1 MTLRPASAGAILL
14 LAMLLL
20 VSGAPLRAGAQSE
33 VEVAVYDPLERVN
46 RRIFAFN
53 EWLDRWVLE
62 PSAIVWGGLFPHS
75 FHVSLRSAVQN
86 ARTPLVLV
94 SDVLQGKPLNAA
106 VDLSR
111 FLINSTLGIGG
122 LFDPARHFGLEG
134 SDEDLGQTFGVWGI
148 PAGPYLVIPVLG
160 ASGSRDIVGTIIEA
174 VPQSVALSWVVNLTV
189 NTVDIVNRRTLLL
202 ETIREEREA
211 AFDLYSAV
219 RNAYVSQRRNQ
230 VADERE
236 AEAEE
241 PDDLY
246 YFEDEAD

>member
-1 MTLRPASAGAILL
+1 MMRRPASAGAALL
-14 LAMLLL
+14 LATLLL

-33 VEVAVYDPLERVN
+33 VEAAVYDPLERVN
-46 RRIFAFN
+46 KRIFKFN
-53 EWLDRWVLE
+53 LWLDRWLLE
-62 PSAIVWGGLFPHS
+62 PVAIVWDGLFPHS

-94 SDVLQGKPLNAA
+94 SDVLQGKPLSAA

-111 FLINSTLGIGG
+111 FLINSSLGIGG
-122 LFDPARHFGLEG
+122 LFDPAGHFGLEG

-174 VPQSVALSWVVNLTV
+174 VPQSVVLSWVVNLTV

-219 RNAYVSQRRNQ
+219 RNAYLSQRRNQ

-241 PDDLY
+241 LDDLY
-246 YFEDEAD
+246 YFEDEAG

>member
-1 MTLRPASAGAILL
+1 M
-14 LAMLLL
+14 
-20 VSGAPLRAGAQSE
+20 
-33 VEVAVYDPLERVN
+33 
-46 RRIFAFN
+46 
-53 EWLDRWVLE
+53 
-62 PSAIVWGGLFPHS
+62 
-75 FHVSLRSAVQN
+75 
-86 ARTPLVLV
+86 
-94 SDVLQGKPLNAA
+94 
-106 VDLSR
+106 
-111 FLINSTLGIGG
+111 
-122 LFDPARHFGLEG
+122 
-134 SDEDLGQTFGVWGI
+134 
-148 PAGPYLVIPVLG
+148 IPVLG

-241 PDDLY
+241 PHELY